1 MGRTNYSLNEMLNAV
16 TKRAFNRYTPQTVDY
31 QHLEA
36 ATTTPGLVSNRR
48 EYSSA
53 SILGAQFSL
62 NAQNIVESNYDP
74 FLKILLND
82 EISEKTIPV
91 LGQTNTDR
99 MSYAISCTDD
109 RKFMAVIS
117 KLGNE
122 VKVYEFDESSVQRL
136 SSSGTIDISA
146 LDVDINRDGSETF
159 VLKSYGGNIVID
171 KFNQTLS
178 LVSST
183 VLFTYSVSVGGYL
196 NVSED
201 GNRVFTHH
209 GQISRIYDGL
219 VTSSYYAPTISNTS
233 LKWVMSGNG
242 QIVVALYDSPAR
254 IETYEIPARSPTGG
268 SVTVQAVG
276 SQNFTLNNFDLSYD
290 GKIMVKGH
298 SNTVIYIW
306 NGVEWNVFQTIV
318 TGLSGSVSV
327 TVSAY
332 AEYFVVAGDV
342 ETKVYKL
349 NNVFEQYGN
358 TISGNFGT
366 SEHKIS
372 ISKTGD
378 TVVLGNSTI
387 DAAYVYSLVHGTTWV
402 LTGQI
407 DGSGK
412 FVKMS
417 NNGDKIMLGADNQLS
432 FKTRGLVNTPAGWS
446 QRGNTISSTG
456 TSLSLSNDGNN
467 LVIGIPGSTQT
478 TIDGIQSLG
487 SSKIYKFSGNLW
499 SQHSQDLLGDVLTD
513 FGKYVSITSNGSKVA
528 IGSDKNSVVRVYN
541 ATTPTTIT
549 NATSSVVDTLSLI
562 PQSSLLEMSGDGN
575 RLLRN
580 NSTAVVSTTTML
592 QSLTLVAT
600 ADGNKYSLNG
610 VTQPTLYLQKGV
622 TFTGIPIFAQEYR
635 DHPLQISATP
645 DGTHG
650 GDNTIIAEAI
660 GVGFD
665 TTLFIPP
672 TSPNIL
678 YYFCKRHPNMGGM
691 IRTTQGSSVSVWDK
705 NNSVWTNRDG
715 ISEGS
720 AADLSN
726 NGSYLG
732 VEYNNIARSY
742 EIDSDGLMSKIGDDI
757 LPSDASSQ
765 AGAFR
770 VNTANSAATI
780 NVNAT
785 NTEILNLASSYG
797 TNVEICSLT
806 WDPTIVSLSP
816 ITTQNDVPAPQS
828 SEITGFASPSGF
840 LNPYGNGIML
850 SRNGQ
855 VLVVYDTSKYSV
867 YTVSGNVWTFV
878 RSETLTSSYISSM
891 SISDDGSR
899 IAYSRDSGAACEIL
913 VQDTV
918 TATYVG
924 GVTSTSDL
932 RSSTFKSNTI
942 LTVCRYNQD
951 VEFYN
956 YNGSQ
961 WILDSTKIS
970 PGYSSFLVSSACAKW
985 SGDGTILAIGDATA
999 GRVSFYEYGSGW
1011 TTHSFIAGGGNTLEN
1026 FGSVI
1031 DLSNDGNTVIVGA
1044 PGDGTSAYKGYVKVY
1059 DSVATP
1065 VSDWSKVGSN
1075 ISGQYMG
1082 DKHGWSVA
1090 MSSDGSRVAIGAP
1103 EHDNDRGYVR
1113 VYDYVGTTWTQI
1125 GQDIDGESTGD
1136 HSGWDVAMSS
1146 DGSRVAIGA
1155 YKNQGTG
1162 YEAGHVRVWE
1172 YSASTWTQI
1181 GSDIDAENA
1190 GDESGYSVAMSSDGS
1205 IVAIGAHTNNGAAGG
1220 NSGHV
1225 RVWEYS
1231 ASTWSRIGQ
1240 DIDGENG
1247 SDNSGTSVAISSDG
1261 YRVAIGA
1268 DDNIGAGLSNS
1279 GHVRVWEYD
1288 GTTWTQI
1295 GQDINGESQYTQSGF
1310 SVAMSSDGSRVAIGG
1325 IGNQSSAGHVR
1336 VWEYDGTTWTQIGQD
1351 IDGENSS
1358 DNSGCSVAI
1367 TSDGSRVAIGARY
1380 HDSVSGLGNGYYGQ
1394 VRVYDYDGST
1404 STWLQTGSDM
1414 DGESSNGFFGWDVA
1428 MSSDGS
1434 RVTIGAPKNAGG
1446 YVSVYG
1452 YTPTSTIN
1460 SWTPRSTITPSVDVV
1475 TTSVDVATTVRQINL
1490 GKSVT
1495 MSSSGNR
1502 IGYIVDEETQV
1513 VTTATNYV
1521 TTKSQASIRDS
1532 VSGSLVNPAYLVD
1545 DTTPTE
1551 LVNVSEDREL
1561 EAISMSYDGTR
1572 HGIRATTGSYDAIVK
1587 QLQPLEY
1594 SPQVPTG
1601 WTKRGDIITFNTS
1614 SSGFGDTMSSSSDGN
1629 ILAFG
1634 YVDSSVAKVRVYGFS
1649 DNSWSQLGSDILPS
1663 VPNANEISLDLSSD
1677 GATLIVLVDPVTGNS
1692 IGKAYTYSSTT
1703 WSQNGSTIEFR
1714 STGVNKVKISGDGT
1728 TLAFGN
1734 NTPDSPFPFNIIRVY
1749 RKSQDWELISPT
1761 MTVAKSPSNYFGG
1774 GLSLTNDGSTLAT
1787 FNDSGVEF
1795 STFSTQTVSQANYLQ
1810 YLNDITVSGATND
1823 MGDLRL
1829 SDSGD
1834 RLFVMSGD
1842 EKVRVYD
1849 STHTQ
1854 ETIKGDVRSFS
1865 ITKDG
1870 SSMVLTSDTG
1880 LTEVFNRTNTSWSTA
1895 TQITTNMTGGGVTV
1909 DIKNDGTSIVLVGS
1923 SDSLRLYKFDSG
1935 SWSLANSTSGQ
1946 YGSSIFITDT
1956 NDIVLGNNISNGS
1969 VKTFEIRDVFQDN
1982 SFSAPTLS
1990 LNGDVNNRL
1999 NFGAPYIELGATV
2012 TTNAP
2017 NIPRV
2022 EISGAV
2028 FKDEIGVY
2036 SIKYEAEDVLRKTAV
2051 PIFRTVEVLP
2061 KLATIKL
2068 EGASVIY
2075 HTQGT
2080 SLVDP
2085 GVTTSIPVTIYHT
2098 TPSDSTSFVPGFPN
2112 FVTAT
2117 TVGEYE
2123 IYYTNDTPDKYLR
2136 LTTPAKRTVHV
2147 RARPV
2152 LSLVG
2157 ASTVYNPLGQ
2167 EYTDLGV
2174 NVTQSGES
2182 TTTMLQSLTVVAT
2195 ADGNKYSLNGVT
2207 QPTLY
2212 LQKGITFTGIQA
2224 LIQQYGNHPLQ
2235 ISATPDGTHGGD
2247 NTIIAATES
2256 SFGGT
2261 LLIPTSPTSPKTLY
2275 YFCAIHP
2282 GMGGMIRIVSLNVN
2296 DPNVQLSQTQ
2306 TVTYTTKDEFGIE
2319 AIPITRQVIVRKRP
2333 TITTSGTLYRI
2344 RNDPI
2349 SIPSPTV
2356 DPTNLTGSLQS
2367 SNNINITQNGT
2378 YAITY
2383 NVRDG
2388 DGISSNLTRQSYNV
2402 GSYGNLALLKTGY
2415 VSTLSR
2421 DGTTLAVY
2429 NTSVQIYKKEL
2440 DGSWNESGQITT
2452 DSTVTSMAFT
2462 SDGRHIIIGSSSYL
2476 TIGIVRVYKR
2486 NDSFQNG
2493 WEQLGLEIYGVDYL
2507 GYFGHGVDINDDATR
2522 IIVSAPE
2529 ANTNSGTI
2537 LKAGSLKIFDLQD
2550 NFWIQNTQ
2558 VIEGLSPSEFMGTSV
2573 SMSREGDIIA
2583 IGSPGYA
2590 RTTVSGITL
2599 TTSNVGKTSVYRYRD
2614 NVWGLMGNTIED
2626 GTIDKRNGY
2635 SISLSSDGNSIVV
2648 GSQSGGGVR
2657 VYNFRSDNWK
2667 PIGSHI
2673 SGTFGKSVS
2682 LSGNTVVI
2690 GSEDENNGRVH
2701 IYNLIDGD
2709 WSRVGLTFE
2718 KIIVAEGGTNN
2729 MGKNVN
2735 ITSDGTLIC
2744 VTSQNDIRIYTI

>member
-53 SILGAQFSL
+53 SILANQFTL

-117 KLGNE
+117 KLDEE

-219 VTSSYYAPTISNTS
+219 VTSSFYAPAISNNS
-233 LKWVMSGNG
+233 LKEVMSRNG

-306 NGVEWNVFQTIV
+306 NGVDWNVFQSIV
-318 TGLSGSVSV
+318 TGLSGSISV
-327 TVSAY
+327 AVSAY

-366 SEHKIS
+366 SGHEIS

-387 DAAYVYSLVHGTTWV
+387 DAGYVYRLVHGTTWV
-402 LTGQI
+402 LTDQI

-412 FVKMS
+412 FVKIS
-417 NNGDKIMLGADNQLS
+417 NNGDKIILGADNQLS

-467 LVIGIPGSTQT
+467 LVIGIPGSTRT
-478 TIDGIQSLG
+478 TIDGIQSTI
-487 SSKIYKFSGNLW
+487 SAKIYKFSGNLW
-499 SQHSQDLLGDVLTD
+499 SQYSQDLLGDGLTD

-541 ATTPTTIT
+541 TTTPTTIT
-549 NATSSVVDTLSLI
+549 NATSSVVDTVSLT
-562 PQSSLLEMSGDGN
+562 PQSSLLEMSGDGD
-575 RLLRN
+575 RLFVNL
-580 NSTAVVSTTTML
+580 
-592 QSLTLVAT
+592 
-600 ADGNKYSLNG
+600 
-610 VTQPTLYLQKGV
+610 
-622 TFTGIPIFAQEYR
+622 
-635 DHPLQISATP
+635 
-645 DGTHG
+645 
-650 GDNTIIAEAI
+650 
-660 GVGFD
+660 
-665 TTLFIPP
+665 
-672 TSPNIL
+672 
-678 YYFCKRHPNMGGM
+678 
-691 IRTTQGSSVSVWDK
+691 SVWDK
-705 NNSVWTNRDG
+705 NNSVWTYRDG

-770 VNTANSAATI
+770 INTANSAATI

-806 WDPTIVSLSP
+806 WDPTTVSVS
-816 ITTQNDVPAPQS
+816 TTSQNDVPAPQS

-855 VLVVYDTSKYSV
+855 VLVVYDSSKYSV

-878 RSETLTSSYISSM
+878 RSETPTSSYISSM

-918 TATYVG
+918 NATYVG
-924 GVTSTSDL
+924 GVTSASNL

-1059 DSVATP
+1059 DSGTTP

-1103 EHDNDRGYVR
+1103 EHDNNRGYVR

-1125 GQDIDGESTGD
+1125 GQDIDGESTSD
-1136 HSGWDVAMSS
+1136 YSGWDVAMSS

-1155 YKNQGTG
+1155 YRNQGTG
-1162 YEAGHVRVWE
+1162 YKGGHVRVWE

-1181 GSDIDAENA
+1181 GSDIDAENT

-1205 IVAIGAHTNNGAAGG
+1205 IVAIGAHTNNGAAGL

-1231 ASTWSRIGQ
+1231 ASTWSQIGQ
-1240 DIDGENG
+1240 DIDGESG

-1268 DDNIGAGLSNS
+1268 PDNVGAGLPNS
-1279 GHVRVWEYD
+1279 GHVRVWEYSAS
-1288 GTTWTQI
+1288 TWTQI
-1295 GQDINGESQYTQSGF
+1295 GQDINGESQYTESGF

-1325 IGNQSSAGHVR
+1325 IGNQSYAGHVR
-1336 VWEYDGTTWTQIGQD
+1336 VWEYDGTTWTKIGQD

-1358 DNSGCSVAI
+1358 DESGTSVAMS
-1367 TSDGSRVAIGARY
+1367 SDGSRVAIGARY
-1380 HDSVSGLGNGYYGQ
+1380 HGNLNGL

-1434 RVTIGAPKNAGG
+1434 RVTIGATKNAGG

-1452 YTPTSTIN
+1452 YTPTGGFTN

-1475 TTSVDVATTVRQINL
+1475 TTSGSVTTTVTQRKL

-1551 LVNVSEDREL
+1551 LVNLSEDREL

-1587 QLQPLEY
+1587 QLQPFVTTTF
-1594 SPQVPTG
+1594 PANG

-1823 MGDLRL
+1823 IGDLRL
-1829 SDSGD
+1829 TDSGD

-1842 EKVRVYD
+1842 KKVRVYD

-1854 ETIKGDVRSFS
+1854 ETNRGWDGLSTFS

-1870 SSMVLTSDTG
+1870 SSMVLTGDLGYTK
-1880 LTEVFNRTNTSWSTA
+1880 VFNRDGTSWSRLGNV
-1895 TQITTNMTGGGVTV
+1895 ITTNMTGGGVTC

-1923 SDSLRLYKFDSG
+1923 SDSLRLYKYDGS

-1946 YGSSIFITDT
+1946 YGSSVFITDT

-1969 VKTFEIRDVFQDN
+1969 VKTFEIRDVFQDT

-2036 SIKYEAEDVLRKTAV
+2036 SIKYEAEDVLRKTAD

-2080 SLVDP
+2080 SLEDP

-2136 LTTPAKRTVHV
+2136 LTTPAKRSVHV

-2224 LIQQYGNHPLQ
+2224 LIQIGGDHPLQ

-2296 DPNVQLSQTQ
+2296 DPNVRLSQTQ

-2356 DPTNLTGSLQS
+2356 DPTNLTSSLQS

-2378 YAITY
+2378 YTITY
-2383 NVRDG
+2383 NVTDG

-2415 VSTLSR
+2415 VSTISK
-2421 DGTTLAVY
+2421 DSTTLAVY

-2440 DGSWNESGQITT
+2440 DGSWNESGHITT

-2507 GYFGHGVDINDDATR
+2507 GYFGHGVAINDDATR

-2614 NVWGLMGNTIED
+2614 NVWGLMGNAIED

>member
-16 TKRAFNRYTPQTVDY
+16 TKRAFNRYTTQTVDY

-36 ATTTPGLVSNRR
+36 ATTTSGLVSNRR

-53 SILGAQFSL
+53 SILAKQFSL

-82 EISEKTIPV
+82 EIVEKTIPV
-91 LGQTNTDR
+91 LGQSNTDR

-117 KLGNE
+117 KLDNE
-122 VKVYEFDESSVQRL
+122 VKVYEFDETLDTQHVISA
-136 SSSGTIDISA
+136 SGTIDISG
-146 LDVDINRDGSETF
+146 LDIDINRDGSETF
-159 VLKSYGGNIVID
+159 VLKKSGNDLYID
-171 KFNQTLS
+171 KFDVD
-178 LVSST
+178 LVLISST
-183 VLFTYSVSVGGYL
+183 LLYSTYDSTFVL

-219 VTSSYYAPTISNTS
+219 VTSSFYAPTISNNS
-233 LKWVMSGNG
+233 LKAVMSRNG
-242 QIVVALYDSPAR
+242 QIVVALYASPNR
-254 IETYEIPARSPTGG
+254 IETYEIPTTSPTSGT
-268 SVTVQAVG
+268 VTVQAVG
-276 SQNFTLNNFDLSYD
+276 SQNLGITNFDLSYD
-290 GKIMVKGH
+290 GKVMVTHTG
-298 SNTVIYIW
+298 SAALIYLW
-306 NGVEWNVFQTIV
+306 NGIEWKQFGQTIT
-318 TGLSGSVSV
+318 TGVIHSLAISE
-327 TVSAY
+327 Y
-332 AEYFVVAGDV
+332 ADYFVVVGDGV
-342 ETKVYKL
+342 IKVYKL
-349 NNVFEQYGN
+349 NQILNVYEQYGN
-358 TISGNFGT
+358 TISGTGQT
-366 SEHKIS
+366 VD
-372 ISKTGD
+372 ISKNGD
-378 TVVLGNSTI
+378 NVVLGNSTI
-387 DAAYVYSLVHGTTWV
+387 DVSSGSAYLYSLFDGTTWV
-402 LTGQI
+402 LTDKI
-407 DGSGK
+407 DGSANNSVIDLVDKYNPYFRDDGISTLYNGGNWANNALFFQTNAPFIRITNHSNQNTNAGIWIPVTFGSKWSVTFKWHLDNENVETDGDTMEFIFFAPNQPTSTGPSQHGGYKVLHDFYDGQYDSAAAETHKIITPSGTNLTNHTVSYGTSGSGGNAFPPWGFSEYKTVTVSYDNGVLFTRVTNTPDSFLNNGYYTTFTGSDLEAQKALWGKQTYIAFAGRTGGYASYQYLKDFYVEYSNPDNLGK

-417 NNGDKIMLGADNQLS
+417 NNGDKIVLGTDSHLS
-432 FKTRGLVNTPAGWS
+432 VKTRGLVNTPAGWL

-467 LVIGIPGSTQT
+467 VVIGSPTSLGDM
-478 TIDGIQSLG
+478 TIDGIQSTG
-487 SSKIYKFSGNLW
+487 SAKIYKFSGNLW
-499 SQHSQDLLGDVLTD
+499 SQHGQDLLGDSLTD

-528 IGSDKNSVVRVYN
+528 IGSDKNSVVQVYN
-541 ATTPTTIT
+541 TTMTPTTIT
-549 NATSSVVDTLSLI
+549 NATSSVVDTVSLT
-562 PQSSLLEMSGDGN
+562 PQSSLLEMSGDGD
-575 RLLRN
+575 RLFVNL
-580 NSTAVVSTTTML
+580 
-592 QSLTLVAT
+592 
-600 ADGNKYSLNG
+600 
-610 VTQPTLYLQKGV
+610 
-622 TFTGIPIFAQEYR
+622 
-635 DHPLQISATP
+635 
-645 DGTHG
+645 
-650 GDNTIIAEAI
+650 
-660 GVGFD
+660 
-665 TTLFIPP
+665 
-672 TSPNIL
+672 
-678 YYFCKRHPNMGGM
+678 
-691 IRTTQGSSVSVWDK
+691 SVWDK
-705 NNSVWTNRDG
+705 NNSVWTYRDG

-757 LPSDASSQ
+757 LPSDASSHV
-765 AGAFR
+765 GAFR

-806 WDPTIVSLSP
+806 WDPTIVSVST
-816 ITTQNDVPAPQS
+816 TTQNDVPAPQS

-899 IAYSRDSGAACEIL
+899 IAYSRNSGAACEIL

-918 TATYVG
+918 NATYIG
-924 GVTSTSDL
+924 GVTSTSNL

-951 VEFYN
+951 IEFYN

-999 GRVSFYEYGSGW
+999 GRVTFYEYGSGW
-1011 TTHSFIAGGGNTLEN
+1011 TTHSFITFEWNTREN

-1059 DSVATP
+1059 
-1065 VSDWSKVGSN
+1065 
-1075 ISGQYMG
+1075 YY
-1082 DKHGWSVA
+1082 
-1090 MSSDGSRVAIGAP
+1090 
-1103 EHDNDRGYVR
+1103 E
-1113 VYDYVGTTWTQI
+1113 
-1125 GQDIDGESTGD
+1125 TG
-1136 HSGWDVAMSS
+1136 
-1146 DGSRVAIGA
+1146 
-1155 YKNQGTG
+1155 
-1162 YEAGHVRVWE
+1162 
-1172 YSASTWTQI
+1172 
-1181 GSDIDAENA
+1181 
-1190 GDESGYSVAMSSDGS
+1190 
-1205 IVAIGAHTNNGAAGG
+1205 
-1220 NSGHV
+1220 
-1225 RVWEYS
+1225 
-1231 ASTWSRIGQ
+1231 
-1240 DIDGENG
+1240 
-1247 SDNSGTSVAISSDG
+1247 
-1261 YRVAIGA
+1261 
-1268 DDNIGAGLSNS
+1268 
-1279 GHVRVWEYD
+1279 
-1288 GTTWTQI
+1288 
-1295 GQDINGESQYTQSGF
+1295 
-1310 SVAMSSDGSRVAIGG
+1310 
-1325 IGNQSSAGHVR
+1325 
-1336 VWEYDGTTWTQIGQD
+1336 
-1351 IDGENSS
+1351 
-1358 DNSGCSVAI
+1358 
-1367 TSDGSRVAIGARY
+1367 
-1380 HDSVSGLGNGYYGQ
+1380 
-1394 VRVYDYDGST
+1394 
-1404 STWLQTGSDM
+1404 
-1414 DGESSNGFFGWDVA
+1414 
-1428 MSSDGS
+1428 
-1434 RVTIGAPKNAGG
+1434 
-1446 YVSVYG
+1446 
-1452 YTPTSTIN
+1452 IN
-1460 SWTPRSTITPSVDVV
+1460 SWTLLSTITPSVDVV
-1475 TTSVDVATTVRQINL
+1475 TTSGSVTTTVTQRNL

-1502 IGYIVDEETQV
+1502 IGYIVDEETQITTSTDTQGTIIISYDYDNRITNVYNGGSWGSVLYPYSYQIQITESGVNGANNGIWLPVTFGSSWSVSFEWYAPTSYGADDMRFIFYAPNQPSSYAGSQHGGYNVYHEFYSSDSHAIRTPTDSSLSTVSTSYDSNQWRLVTISYDNGVLTTTVGTSVNRSYTFTGSDLTAQQALWGTSTYIAISGRTGGVSGTQYIKNIDITWDSV
-1513 VTTATNYV
+1513 VVSTNV

-1532 VSGSLVNPAYLVD
+1532 GSGSLVNPAYLVD

-1587 QLQPLEY
+1587 QLQPANF
-1594 SPQVPTG
+1594 STPVTNG

-1663 VPNANEISLDLSSD
+1663 VSNANEISLDLSSD

-1692 IGKAYTYSSTT
+1692 IGKAYTYSSTI

-1787 FNDSGVEF
+1787 FNNSGVEF
-1795 STFSTQTVSQANYLQ
+1795 STFSTQTVSQTNYPQ
-1810 YLNDITVSGATND
+1810 YLNDITISGATND

-1829 SDSGD
+1829 TDSGD

-1842 EKVRVYD
+1842 KKVRVYD

-1854 ETIKGDVRSFS
+1854 ETERGWNGLNTFS

-1870 SSMVLTSDTG
+1870 SSMVLTGNVGYTK
-1880 LTEVFNRTNTSWSTA
+1880 VFNRDGTSWSRLGNTITP
-1895 TQITTNMTGGGVTV
+1895 TQGGGGGFTC

-1923 SDSLRLYKFDSG
+1923 SDSLRLYKYDGS

-1946 YGSSIFITDT
+1946 YGSSVFITDT
-1956 NDIVLGNNISNGS
+1956 NDIVLGNNLSNGS
-1969 VKTFEIRDVFQDN
+1969 VKTFEIRDVFQDT

-2012 TTNAP
+2012 TTSAS
-2017 NIPRV
+2017 NIP
-2022 EISGAV
+2022 EIKVSGAV

-2036 SIKYEAEDVLRKTAV
+2036 SIKYEAEDVLRKTAD

-2068 EGASVIY
+2068 EGVSVIY

-2080 SLVDP
+2080 PLADP
-2085 GVTTSIPVTIYHT
+2085 GVTASIPVTIYHT

-2136 LTTPAKRTVHV
+2136 LTTPAKRSVHV

-2256 SFGGT
+2256 RLGGT

-2333 TITTSGTLYRI
+2333 NITTSGTLYRI

-2356 DPTNLTGSLQS
+2356 DPTNLTSSLQS

-2378 YAITY
+2378 YTITY

-2402 GSYGNLALLKTGY
+2402 GSYGNLVLLKTGY
-2415 VSTLSR
+2415 VSTLSK
-2421 DGTTLAVY
+2421 DSTTLAVY
-2429 NTSVQIYKKEL
+2429 NTSVQIYKKGV
-2440 DGSWNESGQITT
+2440 DGSWNESGHITT

-2507 GYFGHGVDINDDATR
+2507 GYFGHGVAINDDATR

-2537 LKAGSLKIFDLQD
+2537 LKAGSLKIFELQE

-2558 VIEGLSPSEFMGTSV
+2558 VIEGLSPSELLGTSV
-2573 SMSREGDIIA
+2573 SMSRDGDIIA

-2590 RTTVSGITL
+2590 RTTVSGFTL
-2599 TTSNVGKTSVYRYRD
+2599 TTSNVGKTSVYRYSD
-2614 NVWGLMGNTIED
+2614 NVWGLMGNAIED

-2635 SISLSSDGNSIVV
+2635 SISLSTDGNSIAV

-2657 VYNFRSDNWK
+2657 VYNFRGGDWR
-2667 PIGSHI
+2667 PFGSQI
-2673 SGTFGKSVS
+2673 LGTFGKSVS
-2682 LSGNTVVI
+2682 LSGTTVVI
-2690 GSEDENNGRVH
+2690 GSEDVNNGRVH

-2709 WSRVGLTFE
+2709 WSRVGRTFE
-2718 KIIVAEGGTNN
+2718 KTIVAEGGTND

-2744 VTSQNDIRIYTI
+2744 VTSQNDIRIYSI